1 MSNKSSIVFT
11 LKSPVLRS
19 LGFLLFCLLL
29 SNSLLAQKPNY
40 SPLVCTVLNYD
51 FMTKEGEVVTNVL
64 SVKNQNGIARE
75 FYLEI
80 GCPSDWKV
88 LTSSKRVYNIEPD
101 DSIFIPIRLL
111 PNLQTMKGSTKY
123 NVSVFVVGTDGRTHA
138 VCSFQVGKPRR
149 VDWDMKVLPRSRI
162 YFLNDQY
169 ETSLGINVSN
179 NGEEAQDVNLSW
191 KILGQGL
198 TLQTDSL
205 KRRSFLDFIVETGT
219 DTTITF
225 NASLLLPQRNIKRV
239 DLENYRPT
247 SMFDARRYTI
257 YFRGAE
263 PKNVKGRTSKSVS
276 ADLVKLNS
284 AVDFIKLSNNYTVN
298 SYGSSV
304 IPLTWYSNV
313 YNILG
318 VQPIWMNVIRME
330 MPLKNNSYL
339 RGNIQHLFSFYTPG
353 NYTLRNFNGMLTYTS
368 SKMNINFGGGSRLM
382 IPLLQSTISSIGAG
396 SGITS
401 NFRISKNFQ
410 VGASFGLSPGIFAQ
424 QVIAR
429 SVSLGSAYN
438 TDDNNF
444 QTALGYTRTQLT
456 QLPINTNDY
465 MTGMQ
470 WRILKG
476 HTLFFRLGL
485 NQTNQNIGL
494 PSQST
499 TINTNWFAGY
509 NGSFLKNRLNQLLN
523 AQQRQLI
530 NVFSGQISSILFIQS
545 RTRWQITKGLNTS
558 LSAAYRRSSLI
569 SSTGT
574 FDQIS
579 IPVNL
584 SFGIKQ
590 LGSFLAIPS
599 LFFTYTETD
608 LGKLDYR
615 GINLNKSYTNLDHN
629 IRLSLNLMGGY
640 NKFRDS
646 IDYPELFT
654 ANTFFM
660 VAWRTLS
667 ANVRYNY
674 GPLGMNAVK
683 NFHYKGARYPQYIFS
698 SLNYQYVFKANR
710 FVSEW
715 VLNHSWN
722 NQTYSNNLN
731 VGPQVYYFTKNR
743 WRFDVRFL
751 YSLSARNNERAVE
764 FYEYQ
769 GYSNIPEPE
778 ERTTLFGN
786 FFLSFGIKKEFGVPL
801 PKKFRKL
808 EYVDANF
815 TAFLDFNGN
824 KVMDNDEVPLENV
837 VIKVNGHEILT
848 DKDGK
853 GKFVNIP
860 VGKYEH
866 KIIPLVDLDG
876 WFTYTMD
883 SIDIIGEQYYV
894 PFTRGVKVS
903 GSVVLD
909 REKFTKD
916 VLATLDLSGIKIFTT
931 DTLGNTMA
939 TMTDFNGNFSFYVPY
954 GAYILSMDEDV
965 IGDRFYIAQNHIPMD
980 LYDGMDGFYQSFFII
995 EKRRTVKKKKF
1006 NEKGELIM
1014 VEEVDGG
1021 ADRNTNNTTINNYGD
1036 STVIHNNNNTYNIF
1050 NEDRK
1055 GNENGGGTNV
1065 NADELYR
1072 ELDERIDRLD
1082 AIIRALLKGEITDDN
1097 RKVLAEALRQLKN
1110 EEEAKRINGTNP
1122 QPVAGTIDLD
1132 RHFHLVVGGFVYR
1145 ENAEKFVKKLQ
1156 AQGLNDAVIIGI
1168 FNGYFLV
1175 RLKDYA
1181 TLEEAIEG
1189 QNKYKYIA
1197 DGIWVHKW
1205 P

>member
-1 MSNKSSIVFT
+1 
-11 LKSPVLRS
+11 
-19 LGFLLFCLLL
+19 
-29 SNSLLAQKPNY
+29 
-40 SPLVCTVLNYD
+40 LN
-51 FMTKEGEVVTNVL
+51 
-64 SVKNQNGIARE
+64 
-75 FYLEI
+75 
-80 GCPSDWKV
+80 
-88 LTSSKRVYNIEPD
+88 
-101 DSIFIPIRLL
+101 
-111 PNLQTMKGSTKY
+111 
-123 NVSVFVVGTDGRTHA
+123 
-138 VCSFQVGKPRR
+138 
-149 VDWDMKVLPRSRI
+149 
-162 YFLNDQY
+162 
-169 ETSLGINVSN
+169 
-179 NGEEAQDVNLSW
+179 
-191 KILGQGL
+191 QGL
-198 TLQTDSL
+198 
-205 KRRSFLDFIVETGT
+205 
-219 DTTITF
+219 
-225 NASLLLPQRNIKRV
+225 
-239 DLENYRPT
+239 
-247 SMFDARRYTI
+247 
-257 YFRGAE
+257 
-263 PKNVKGRTSKSVS
+263 S
-276 ADLVKLNS
+276 A
-284 AVDFIKLSNNYTVN
+284 
-298 SYGSSV
+298 
-304 IPLTWYSNV
+304 
-313 YNILG
+313 
-318 VQPIWMNVIRME
+318 
-330 MPLKNNSYL
+330 
-339 RGNIQHLFSFYTPG
+339 
-353 NYTLRNFNGMLTYTS
+353 
-368 SKMNINFGGGSRLM
+368 
-382 IPLLQSTISSIGAG
+382 
-396 SGITS
+396 
-401 NFRISKNFQ
+401 
-410 VGASFGLSPGIFAQ
+410 
-424 QVIAR
+424 
-429 SVSLGSAYN
+429 
-438 TDDNNF
+438 
-444 QTALGYTRTQLT
+444 
-456 QLPINTNDY
+456 
-465 MTGMQ
+465 
-470 WRILKG
+470 
-476 HTLFFRLGL
+476 
-485 NQTNQNIGL
+485 QN
-494 PSQST
+494 
-499 TINTNWFAGY
+499 
-509 NGSFLKNRLNQLLN
+509 
-523 AQQRQLI
+523 RQLI
-530 NVFSGQISSILFIQS
+530 NLNNGQVNNLLFVQSI
-545 RTRWQITKGLNTS
+545 TRIKIKNDFNLT
-558 LSAAYRRSSLI
+558 LSAGYRQIALI
-569 SSTGT
+569 SSTT
-574 FDQIS
+574 SSNQLN

-584 SFGIKQ
+584 S
-590 LGSFLAIPS
+590 LGMRKYSRLITTPN
-599 LFFTYTETD
+599 LFYVYTENE
-608 LGKLDYR
+608 LGRMHYR
-615 GINLNKSYTNLDHN
+615 GINLNKSFTDIDKNV
-629 IRLSLNLMGGY
+629 RLNLGIMGGY
-640 NKFRDS
+640 NKFSDS
-646 IDYPELFT
+646 LDYPELFT

-683 NFHYKGARYPQYIFS
+683 NFHYNGARYPQYIFS

-722 NQTYSNNLN
+722 NQTYSNNVN

-778 ERTTLFGN
+778 ERTTVSGN

-801 PKKFRKL
+801 PKRFRKV
-808 EYVDANF
+808 EYVDAHF

-824 KVMDNDEVPLENV
+824 KVMDNDEVPLENI

-860 VGKYEH
+860 VGTYEH

-954 GAYILSMDEDV
+954 GAYILSMDEEV

-1021 ADRNTNNTTINNYGD
+1021 ADRNTNNSTVNNYSD
-1036 STVIHNNNNTYNIF
+1036 STVIHNNNTTYNVF
-1050 NEDRK
+1050 NEERK
-1055 GNENGGGTNV
+1055 GDGGGTNV

-1082 AIIRALLKGEITDDN
+1082 AIIRALLKGEITEDN

-1110 EEEAKRINGTNP
+1110 EEEAKRLNGSQP
-1122 QPVAGTIDLD
+1122 QPEEGTIDLA

-1145 ENAEKFVKKLQ
+1145 ENAEKFVTKLK
-1156 AQGLNDAVIIGI
+1156 AQGFDEAVIIGV

-1175 RLKDYA
+1175 RLKDYS
-1181 TLEEAIEG
+1181 TLQEAIEA
-1189 QNKYKYIA
+1189 QQKYKYV
-1197 DGIWVHKW
+1197 DKGLWVHKW

>member
-1 MSNKSSIVFT
+1 
-11 LKSPVLRS
+11 
-19 LGFLLFCLLL
+19 
-29 SNSLLAQKPNY
+29 
-40 SPLVCTVLNYD
+40 
-51 FMTKEGEVVTNVL
+51 MTQEGEVVTNVL

-88 LTSSKRVYNIEPD
+88 LTSSKRVYNIEPN

-111 PNLQTMKGSTKY
+111 PNLVTMKGSTKY
-123 NVSVFVVGTDGRTHA
+123 NVTVFVVGTDGRTHA

-149 VDWDMKVLPRSRI
+149 VDWQMKVLPRSRI
-162 YFLNDQY
+162 YFLNDQF

-179 NGEEAQDVNLSW
+179 NGEESQDVNLSW

-198 TLQTDSL
+198 NLKTDSL
-205 KRRSFLDFIVETGT
+205 ANRSFLDFTVGSGM
-219 DTTITF
+219 DTIINF
-225 NASLLLPQRNIKRV
+225 NATLKLPPRNLKRV

-247 SMFDARRYTI
+247 SMLDAKKYTI
-257 YFRGAE
+257 YFRGSE
-263 PKNVKGRTSKSVS
+263 PKNLKGRTSRTVT
-276 ADLVKLNS
+276 ADVVKLNS

-304 IPLTWYSNV
+304 VPLTWYSNV

-318 VQPIWMNVIRME
+318 YQPIWMNIFRID
-330 MPLKNNSYL
+330 MPLKNNSFL
-339 RGNIQHLFSFYTPG
+339 RANFQHMFTFYTPG
-353 NYTLRNFNGMLTYTS
+353 TYTLRNFSGMLSYTS
-368 SKMNINFGGGSRLM
+368 YRLNLNIGGGARLM
-382 IPLLQSTISSIGAG
+382 IPMLQGTL
-396 SGITS
+396 S
-401 NFRISKNFQ
+401 NVGFGTGVSANYRLSKNFLIGSSLG
-410 VGASFGLSPGIFAQ
+410 VSPGLFSNQ
-424 QVIAR
+424 LNSR
-429 SVSLGSAYN
+429 SFSIGTYFN
-438 TDDNNF
+438 TDDNDF
-444 QTALGYTRTQLT
+444 QIGLGYARTQLVQFPT
-456 QLPINTNDY
+456 NTNDY
-465 MTGMQ
+465 MTGFQ
-470 WRILKG
+470 WRFLNR
-476 HTLFFRLGL
+476 HTFFVRLGL
-485 NQTNQNIGL
+485 NQVIQNVGS
-494 PSQST
+494 PGQSALL
-499 TINTNWFAGY
+499 NTNWFAGY
-509 NGSFLKNRLNQLLN
+509 SGRFFNNKINQSFN
-523 AQQRQLI
+523 AQNRQML
-530 NVFSGQISSILFIQS
+530 NVFSGQLSNILYLQSLTRLQISTGF
-545 RTRWQITKGLNTS
+545 NTTF
-558 LSAAYRRSSLI
+558 SAAYRKSSV
-569 SSTGT
+569 SSSSGT
-574 FDQIS
+574 FDQLS
-579 IPVNL
+579 IPLNL
-584 SFGIKQ
+584 SFGIKN
-590 LGSFLAIPS
+590 LGRIFAVPS
-599 LFFTYTETD
+599 LFYNYTESD
-608 LGKLDYR
+608 LGKLHYR
-615 GINLNKSYTNLDHN
+615 GININKSFTDLDHN
-629 IRLSLNLMGGY
+629 LRMSLNLMGGY
-640 NKFRDS
+640 NKFSDS
-646 IDYPELFT
+646 LDYPELFT

-683 NFHYKGARYPQYIFS
+683 NFHYNGARYPQYIFS
-698 SLNYQYVFKANR
+698 SLNYQHVFKANR

-722 NQTYSNNLN
+722 NQTYSNNFN
-731 VGPQVYYFTKNR
+731 VGPQIYYFTKNR

-751 YSLSARNNERAVE
+751 YSLNARNNERAVE

-778 ERTTLFGN
+778 ERITVAGN
-786 FFLSFGIKKEFGVPL
+786 FNLSFGVKKEFGVPL
-801 PKKFRKL
+801 PKKWRKV
-808 EYVDANF
+808 EYVDAHF

-824 KVMDNDEVPLENV
+824 KVMDNDEVPLENI
-837 VIKVNGHEILT
+837 VIKVNGHEVLT

-860 VGKYEH
+860 VGTYEH

-883 SIDIIGEQYYV
+883 SIDIVGEQYYV
-894 PFTRGVKVS
+894 PFSRGVKVA
-903 GSVVLD
+903 GSIVLD

-916 VLATLDLSGIKIFTT
+916 VLSSIDLSGIKIFTT
-931 DTLGNTMA
+931 DTLGNSMA
-939 TMTDFNGNFSFYVPY
+939 TLTDFNGNFSFYVPY
-954 GAYILSMDEDV
+954 GAYILSMDEEV

-1021 ADRNTNNTTINNYGD
+1021 ADRNTNNSTVNNYSD
-1036 STVIHNNNNTYNIF
+1036 STVIHNNNTFNIF
-1050 NEDRK
+1050 NEERK
-1055 GNENGGGTNV
+1055 GDGGGTNV

-1082 AIIRALLKGEITDDN
+1082 AIIRALLKGEITEDN

-1110 EEEAKRINGTNP
+1110 EEEAKRLNGSQP
-1122 QPVAGTIDLD
+1122 QPEEGTIDLA

-1156 AQGLNDAVIIGI
+1156 AQGFDEAVIIGV

-1175 RLKDYA
+1175 RLKDYS
-1181 TLEEAIEG
+1181 TLQEAIEA
-1189 QNKYKYIA
+1189 QQKYKYV
-1197 DGIWVHKW
+1197 DKGLWVHKW

>member
-1 MSNKSSIVFT
+1 
-11 LKSPVLRS
+11 
-19 LGFLLFCLLL
+19 
-29 SNSLLAQKPNY
+29 
-40 SPLVCTVLNYD
+40 
-51 FMTKEGEVVTNVL
+51 MTKEGEVVTNVL

-123 NVSVFVVGTDGRTHA
+123 NVSVFVVGVDGQTHA

-198 TLQTDSL
+198 TLQADSL
-205 KRRSFLDFIVETGT
+205 KRRSFLDFIVNTGT

-225 NASLLLPQRNIKRV
+225 NASLLLPQRNMKRV

-247 SMFDARRYTI
+247 SMFDARKYTI

-276 ADLVKLNS
+276 ADVVKLNS

-304 IPLTWYSNV
+304 IPLTWYSNLYNV
-313 YNILG
+313 LGYQPILMNILR
-318 VQPIWMNVIRME
+318 VD
-330 MPLKNNSYL
+330 MPLQNNAFFRANL
-339 RGNIQHLFSFYTPG
+339 QHMFTFYTPG
-353 NYTLRNFNGMLTYTS
+353 SYTLRNLNGLMSYTS
-368 SKMNINFGGGSRLM
+368 NRFNFIFGGGARLM
-382 IPLLQSTISSIGAG
+382 IPQIQGIVSNVGNGTGISTSYRINQNFLVAAAAG
-396 SGITS
+396 SSPSIFS
-401 NFRISKNFQ
+401 NPVLARNFSVGGAFVSDDKDLQ
-410 VGASFGLSPGIFAQ
+410 VG
-424 QVIAR
+424 
-429 SVSLGSAYN
+429 
-438 TDDNNF
+438 
-444 QTALGYTRTQLT
+444 LGYGRTQLT
-456 QLPINTNDY
+456 QSSVAVNDY
-465 MTGMQ
+465 MTGL
-470 WRILKG
+470 RFRFLKN
-476 HTLFFRLGL
+476 HTLFFKLGL
-485 NQTNQNIGL
+485 NQVNQNSGL
-494 PSQST
+494 PNEIT
-499 TINTNWFAGY
+499 TLNVNWFAGY
-509 NGSFLKNRLNQLLN
+509 AGNFFNNRLNQTLN
-523 AQQRQLI
+523 AQSRQLV
-530 NVFSGQISSILFIQS
+530 NLFNGQVNSILFVQS
-545 RTRWQITKGLNTS
+545 RTRWQVSKGFNLS
-558 LSAAYRRSSLI
+558 LSAAYRQGTLT
-569 SSTGT
+569 STAGT
-574 FDQIS
+574 FEQIN
-579 IPVNL
+579 IPLNL
-584 SFGIKQ
+584 ALGIRK
-590 LGSFLAIPS
+590 LGRFLTSPS
-599 LFFTYTETD
+599 LFYTYSEST
-608 LGKLDYR
+608 LGQLHYR
-615 GINLNKSYTNLDHN
+615 GINLNKSFTDLDN
-629 IRLSLNLMGGY
+629 NVRLNLNVMGGY
-640 NKFRDS
+640 NKFSDS
-646 IDYPELFT
+646 LDYPELFT

-683 NFHYKGARYPQYIFS
+683 NFHYNGARYPQYIFS

-722 NQTYSNNLN
+722 NQTYSNNVN

-778 ERTTLFGN
+778 ERTTVSGN
-786 FFLSFGIKKEFGVPL
+786 FFLSFGIKKEFGIPL
-801 PKKFRKL
+801 PKKWRKV

-824 KVMDNDEVPLENV
+824 KILDNDEVPLENI

-848 DKDGK
+848 DKEGK

-860 VGKYEH
+860 VGTYEH

-883 SIDIIGEQYYV
+883 SIYIEGEQYYV
-894 PFTRGVKVS
+894 PFSRGVKVA

-931 DTLGNTMA
+931 DTLGNSMA
-939 TMTDFNGNFSFYVPY
+939 TLTDFNGNLSFYVPY
-954 GAYILSMDEDV
+954 GSYILSMDEEV

-1021 ADRNTNNTTINNYGD
+1021 ADRNQNNSTIINEGD
-1036 STVIHNNNNTYNIF
+1036 STLIHNNNTYNIF

-1055 GNENGGGTNV
+1055 GNDGNGGGTNV

-1110 EEEAKRINGTNP
+1110 EEEAKRINGSNP
-1122 QPVAGTIDLD
+1122 QPVEGTIDPA
-1132 RHFHLVVGGFVYR
+1132 RRFHLVVGGFIYR

-1156 AQGLNDAVIIGI
+1156 AQGFKDAVIIGI

-1175 RLKDYA
+1175 RLQDYS
-1181 TLEEAIEG
+1181 TLEESIEG
-1189 QNKYKYIA
+1189 QNKYKFIV